1 MATANPTK
9 RAVQTPGEEPQATTE
24 TAAQGV
30 EGSEVAK
37 DTPQAEPTVA
47 ELMEIIRKQSEQMAT
62 LNTAVENLSRA
73 QASTTRVVEELPD
86 IASLDKAG
94 IKTPVLTKQG
104 WYVPETFGTNP
115 AQVR

>member
-1 MATANPTK
+1 MTSK
-9 RAVQTPGEEPQATTE
+9 RAIQTPGEEPQATTE
-24 TAAQGV
+24 GAAQGV
-30 EGSEVAK
+30 EGSEGAK
-37 DTPQAEPTVA
+37 DTPQTEPTVA
-47 ELMEIIRKQSEQMAT
+47 ELMAIIKAQSEQMAT
-62 LNTAVENLSRA
+62 LNSAVQNLSRA

-86 IASLDKAG
+86 IASLDKDA